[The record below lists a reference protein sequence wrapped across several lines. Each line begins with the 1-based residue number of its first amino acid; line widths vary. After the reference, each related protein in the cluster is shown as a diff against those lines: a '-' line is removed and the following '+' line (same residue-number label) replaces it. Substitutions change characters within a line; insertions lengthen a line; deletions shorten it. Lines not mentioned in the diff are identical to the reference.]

1 MDRMKAL
8 LIIHA
13 RMLGTSLR
21 RIAEIFGEDSKQS
34 TGQNL
39 VEQAAAVMGV
49 DLVEMESDSFENRL
63 NSLHLKLGIYTD
75 EEGDSHVLLFAP
87 HGIK

>member
-1 MDRMKAL
+1 MGRMKAL

-13 RMLGTSLR
+13 RMLGTSFR
-21 RIAEIFGEDSKQS
+21 RIAEIFGEDSDQS

-49 DLVEMESDSFENRL
+49 DVPDLESSELEKRL
-63 NSLHLKLGIYTD
+63 DSLHLELGIFTV
-75 EEGDSHVLLFAP
+75 EEITQNILAGKTL
-87 HGIK
+87 